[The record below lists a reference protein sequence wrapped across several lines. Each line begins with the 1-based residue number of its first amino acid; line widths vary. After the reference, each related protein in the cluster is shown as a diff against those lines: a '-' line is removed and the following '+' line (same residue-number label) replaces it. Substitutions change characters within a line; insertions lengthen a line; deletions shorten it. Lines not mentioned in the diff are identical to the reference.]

1 VPTATTGSLWREPN
15 FARLWAGQT
24 ISQLGSQ
31 VTFLALPLTAILALD
46 AGPAETGALTA
57 AGALPSLL
65 VGLHAGAMVDRR
77 QRLPIMIGGD
87 LGRAALLALVPL
99 AWAMDRLSIG
109 LLVAVVALVGL
120 LTLFFDVAYQALLPA
135 IVPRERLVEG
145 NAKLELSFTAAQ
157 IAGPTLAGGLIRLLT
172 APIAIA
178 VDALSFVASGLVLAG
193 IRVEERIAR
202 PPERGRRIGAEIVDG
217 LRLVVGDERLRAITG
232 ARGLLELF
240 NAMLEAVFLLYL
252 VRALGLGPGL
262 IGAIFAVGSAGFALG
277 ALLPARA
284 AGRFGVGATTIG
296 ALALLALSDLLV
308 PLAAGSKVVVVPLL
322 VGAQF
327 LFGVGLT
334 VFNVNQVSLRQAVV
348 PDGLQGRAAA
358 TVRVLGTGLIPLGA
372 LLGGLLGEAIGLRPT
387 LILAALGEG
396 LAAVWLWR
404 SPVRSL
410 RDLPASDTEPG

>member
-1 VPTATTGSLWREPN
+1 MPGSALWREPN

-31 VTFLALPLTAILALD
+31 ITFLALPLTAILALD
-46 AGPAETGALTA
+46 AGPAETGLLTA

-77 QRLPIMIGGD
+77 QRLPIMVGGD

-99 AWAMDRLSIG
+99 AWAIDRLSIG

-145 NAKLELSFTAAQ
+145 NAKLELSVTVAQ

-178 VDALSFVASGLVLAG
+178 VDALSFVLSGLVLAG

-202 PPERGRRIGAEIVDG
+202 SPDRGRRIGAEIGEG
-217 LRLVVGDERLRAITG
+217 LRLVVGDGRLRAIAGT
-232 ARGLLELF
+232 RGLLELF

-284 AGRFGVGATTIG
+284 AGRFGVGPTTVG
-296 ALALLALSDLLV
+296 ALALLAVSDLLV
-308 PLAAGSKVVVVPLL
+308 PLAAGSKLVVVPLL

-348 PDGLQGRAAA
+348 PDGLQGRATA
-358 TVRVLGTGLIPLGA
+358 TVRVLATGLIPLGA
-372 LLGGLLGEAIGLRPT
+372 LLGGLLGETIGLRPT
-387 LILAALGEG
+387 LILAALGEL

-404 SPVRSL
+404 SPVRTL
-410 RDLPASDTEPG
+410 RDLPPPAAIAA

>member
-1 VPTATTGSLWREPN
+1 MPTAPTGSLWWEPN

-24 ISQLGSQ
+24 VSQLGSQ
-31 VTFLALPLTAILALD
+31 ITFLALPLTAILVLD
-46 AGPAETGALTA
+46 AGPAETGLLTA
-57 AGALPSLL
+57 AGALPALL
-65 VGLHAGAMVDRR
+65 VGLHAGVMVDRR
-77 QRLPIMIGGD
+77 QRLPILIGGD

-99 AWAMDRLSIG
+99 AWATDRLSIG

-120 LTLFFDVAYQALLPA
+120 LTLVFDVAYQALLPA

-145 NAKLELSFTAAQ
+145 NAKLELSVTAAQ
-157 IAGPTLAGGLIRLLT
+157 IAGPPLAGGLIRLLT
-172 APIAIA
+172 APVAIA
-178 VDALSFVASGLVLAG
+178 VDALSFVLSGVLLSG
-193 IRVEERIAR
+193 IRVKERIAR
-202 PPERGRRIGAEIVDG
+202 SPAHDRRIGAEIGEG
-217 LRLVVGDERLRAITG
+217 LRLVVGDGRLRAIAG

-296 ALALLALSDLLV
+296 ALALVGLSDLLV
-308 PLAAGSKVVVVPLL
+308 PLAGGSRLVVVPLL

-358 TVRVLGTGLIPLGA
+358 TVRVLATGLVPLGA
-372 LLGGLLGEAIGLRPT
+372 LLGGLLGETIGLRPT
-387 LILAALGEG
+387 LIVAALGEL

-410 RDLPASDTEPG
+410 RYLPASDAAPA

>member
-1 VPTATTGSLWREPN
+1 MPTAPTGSLWWEPN

-24 ISQLGSQ
+24 VSQLGSQ
-31 VTFLALPLTAILALD
+31 ITFLALPLTAILVLD
-46 AGPAETGALTA
+46 AGPAETGLLTA
-57 AGALPSLL
+57 AGALPALL
-65 VGLHAGAMVDRR
+65 VGLHAGVMVDRR
-77 QRLPIMIGGD
+77 QRLPILVGGD

-99 AWAMDRLSIG
+99 AWATDRLSIG

-120 LTLFFDVAYQALLPA
+120 LTLVFDVAYQALLPA

-145 NAKLELSFTAAQ
+145 NAKLELSVTAAQ
-157 IAGPTLAGGLIRLLT
+157 IAGPPLAGGLIRLLT
-172 APIAIA
+172 APVAIA
-178 VDALSFVASGLVLAG
+178 VDALSFVLSGVLLSG

-202 PPERGRRIGAEIVDG
+202 SPAHGRRIGAEIGEG
-217 LRLVVGDERLRAITG
+217 LRLVVGDGRLRAIAG

-284 AGRFGVGATTIG
+284 VGRFGVGATTIG
-296 ALALLALSDLLV
+296 ALALVGLSDLLV
-308 PLAAGSKVVVVPLL
+308 PLAGGSRLVVVPLL

-358 TVRVLGTGLIPLGA
+358 TVRVLATGLVPLGA

-387 LILAALGEG
+387 LIVAALGEL

-410 RDLPASDTEPG
+410 RDLPASDAAPA